1 MNDLQKLYDVLKR
14 DGYYTKSFEEFKVKW
29 QDQAY
34 KDKVYSVVSRDGLYT
49 KSKDEFLT
57 KYSGQQE
64 PLKKKEFTAS
74 ASNLGK
80 PTSGSSSRWDDV
92 TEEPISQKKV
102 RTEDYLDKVQNAQRK
117 AKAPTQK
124 VESTFEQP
132 KETKPPVKFDVL
144 SEKEAMQMMAEDFG
158 KKEFE
163 AYSSI
168 EKIPSANKLKDLDEE
183 TTANILNKQFEGTNL
198 EFKKLGWQLTVTSK
212 IGDGINSTV
221 LNEKTIDLSDPN
233 ADKQLK
239 SFVSNNLV
247 KKSEREQFENAQ
259 SVEDLVELVGSNPN
273 KFKASLLEGMDVE
286 KYFERERQLL
296 NGEMA
301 RAKADTYDSDLKSY
315 EQKVVKFNQ
324 DVKGGKMSKADF
336 DARSNALETERKALM
351 KRRDIMSS
359 VIGKAEKIDSLTKNL
374 EKANV
379 ITTAEREKQG
389 SLTGLVLRGIGEG
402 LTDVSQAMID
412 FGIAGVSAVS
422 DAKTLADAITPG
434 EYERLK
440 RLGFSDDQIK
450 NEIQK
455 SVKNKANQVLRSV
468 PDAFGLGTT
477 EEYAKSADRGIIE
490 QAAYALGESLGAVG
504 GGVATAGTNAGFFAM
519 SYNALEDQMRGPQFD
534 ALTENEKKIMSVPYG
549 LVIGALEKLG
559 AKVATTA
566 AKNKTL
572 GMFSEYIMAK
582 TFSSLPKN
590 ASLLEIK
597 SAIDKSIAASV
608 ANGMIKITGAGIV
621 EGGTEFT
628 QQIFE
633 GIEKDV
639 ANRII
644 QSNQLEAAKEEG
656 GGTVSKEIY
665 DKIVENKF
673 FKDAADLTTSEG
685 IQQLLKESGNAFL
698 VGAVAGGMGGTMS
711 VGIAEPISN
720 KISNNKFAVYRDIIL
735 NDDAREGAISS
746 INKKVEDNELT
757 REEADQQIKSIN
769 ESYPALRQIPSSF
782 SLSSQREAFGLL
794 REKDQLQKE
803 IDGKDP
809 SLVAKQKDRIAEIET
824 QLKGL
829 SYAVQE
835 QSTDAI
841 PVQPTTGVGGE
852 MAQGAPETGL
862 KETAQKGQEEVDQ
875 YIADMG
881 AEARIGSVINPIMDK
896 MANAEY
902 INDNDIDNAITTIF
916 NEVEQLEKS
925 DKYSPETKAAISDK
939 LLNIAEKLDNY
950 EFRTKTETVEVT
962 KAGAATATRKT
973 SEAVRKIRAEKYFN
987 AVQATVNGQEVTLQD
1002 KNGRVE
1008 APMPNGEVIVLDT
1021 PSMEIAEGGFEF
1033 DENDALVSVTV
1044 NDRLGNTVKLTG
1056 DQALDFAIR
1065 DRENKLGVVEQAEFD
1080 EAYQEVE
1087 TRYVKEAKPAEAPVA
1102 EAAVVAEAEP
1112 TAEPVATEAVIGDI
1126 EVTEVP
1132 AVEETMD
1139 EIDRLNNILTAEDFN
1154 EVNLSDKKT
1163 NKVAAQITK
1172 AAKAISKVLPKV
1184 KFVVHSTPE
1193 AFVEATKS
1201 LDGRASEGGIY
1212 DHNTKTIHIN
1222 LKNAN
1227 SRTVAHEVFHALIL
1241 SKVASDAE
1249 ASRLTRSMIKAVIK
1263 SLKQAEGGADI
1274 ISFLEDF
1281 EKDYE
1286 ANIQNEEKLSELFAI
1301 LSDNYKKLPPATKNI
1316 IVRFLERMAKLVGIK
1331 PMTSGEVIQ
1340 FMNVLSAKVEA
1351 GEVITEQEIGEQQQA
1366 GKTKT
1371 RKQIIGEK
1379 GAERLDA
1386 MESNTRR
1393 MSNLVMAKN
1402 MTDDGKSP
1410 LEIRVATGWELGSDG
1425 KWRYETVD
1433 NIPYLKD
1440 TVKQVN
1446 EFLADNKDA
1455 DSIEQKAYFFLPPE
1469 LIKMYPELND
1479 ITIEFGRGNEKE
1491 GSYSPLLKLIRVNV
1505 GVYPKNT
1512 VSVLLHEVQHAIQE
1526 IEGFDSGASMDRLM
1540 TKFVDR
1546 EKGLSYRIK
1555 RLKGRGGN
1563 EALLEKAINDYRE
1576 FVANFAIE
1584 NNGKKI
1590 LNAFN
1595 LYNRKSGEVEARNVQ
1610 DRMNMTEEE
1619 RRKTLL
1625 SETAEVKKPQQIFS
1639 ENMFQPRKQKI
1650 NALSE
1655 KSKKIIKSNYEDS
1668 FGFNDFDWNKESN
1681 RKDFSQWLKTFEENQ
1696 FKKNLPKV
1704 IKEVESD
1711 IELLKKRKI
1720 VELKL
1725 KGFEELIIPTLGNE
1739 VLVPELSLYEE
1750 SILMNPSATIES
1762 LEKGFKE
1769 AKNIID
1775 EDGSIN
1781 KYKTTPSN
1789 LFKGD
1794 DISLPNFERFIQK
1807 NPEYTGVF
1815 NDWKKIFDEDIE
1827 LTLKN
1832 TYAFRYPNLE
1842 QLEYLHKELKEI
1854 QKNEQEFAPRKQK
1867 IKTTIDEFDG
1877 ETTVTL
1883 DGKKIGKMFYDRS
1896 QRAWVN
1902 AEFDKT
1908 SSKPYTSKWIYGDV
1922 LGDTKAEA
1930 INELIKRNS
1939 EEKAEAK
1946 VEKPK
1951 KVTQYTEDQIINEF
1965 LTALNDKGNIQRSPI
1980 GKEFIYGDKAFLEF
1994 SRFDKETGAREISLQ
2009 SIASIDKGQGA
2020 GKEVMK
2026 DITDTA
2032 DELGITLTLDAKPFG
2047 DTGLSKKALI
2057 NFYEKN
2063 GFVPDLE
2070 EAFGGEFETEE
2081 ELIDYVLENEREAL
2095 PMVRMPKQ
2103 EFAPRKQKLAPNGKP
2118 SNLNDQQWEQVRTP
2132 EFKAWFGDWENN
2144 PENASKVVDENGE
2157 PLVVSHFTDQKFDVF
2172 KYKEGGFHF
2181 GDASLKD
2188 DLEIAK
2194 GKSLPIEL
2202 KVFLNIKSPLR
2213 IEDSPRFFA
2222 EDILKQ
2228 LERES
2233 EYLLTDET
2241 IDNLYDKFIDID
2253 ESDFEDPETKKSNE
2267 LIKEVEKL
2275 GIDGYIYENQFDSQ
2289 DSKSSYLVD
2298 EENSKI
2304 YMRNDGSVYVG
2315 NVKKLEGSNAR
2326 PFLTFTS
2333 KSGTEYYAEKNEAD
2347 EINDSDKNRI
2357 KELLDQGNIIYTINS
2372 PRTYSD
2378 FDLFTG
2384 PQQFNDSYIAF
2395 QPNQIKSATENVGTF
2410 SEKEFSI
2417 RKQKNSVDRLVN
2429 EGKEQGK
2436 TDQEIR
2442 QDATAAG
2449 FTQKEISSALAKY
2462 YAKGEGIFT
2471 RSGKTGVTTR
2481 LYEGAKKL
2489 AQQYLTSK
2497 GLMPKIGFNL
2507 KERMEGEISKEANR
2521 AVNTAKKFGKLF
2533 DKYKGDKEA
2542 LLEAFDK
2549 YIRGEKRVKLP
2560 AKFVGI
2566 ANEMRNHIDT
2576 LSQMLINN
2584 GAVTGEM
2591 ADTIQQNLGSY
2602 LSRSYEIYD
2611 NKNWKKKV
2619 GDQLVN
2625 QARNFLRTQPGTIA
2639 QAQADATAQNIPFN
2653 EALDNLVDNKIEDLF
2668 AEVQTEGFFK
2678 GSKVGAKDL
2687 STLKFRQ
2694 DIPEQIRML
2703 MGEYTDPAM
2712 NYARTVN
2719 KLIHLAAQHKF
2730 LSDMREAGLGKFF
2743 FEKNDSLRPIGY
2755 NTQIAAK
2762 GSEVMAPLNGLYTT
2776 PEIFEAFQKQF
2787 NQKEIGAVMTFLYRV
2802 MGITK
2807 WLKTIASAATH
2818 MKNVFSNIGF
2828 VMANGH
2834 NILKLGPAIKVVA
2847 NDLRTMSKP
2856 EVQAKIDEYIE
2867 AGIMRQGAGINEI
2880 RDMFKDANLDRFL
2893 EKRLSLKQP
2902 KGLMSKVKRAIG
2914 APFIGFK
2921 TIAEALYQAED
2932 DMFKIAAYENEV
2944 ARYANSWYNKK
2955 PADLTE
2961 AERKIVVDKA
2971 ADNVKN
2977 TYPTYSRIPEGIK
2990 QLRKFPLFIGSFISF
3005 QAESYRTAF
3014 NTIAL
3019 AKEELLSG
3027 NKKLRTIGASRIA
3040 GASAYLTI
3048 KNAILSHFGMALGTG
3063 LSGVIGALYDDD
3075 DEKKKEED
3083 VREFLPPWSKDS
3095 DIIPI
3100 KKSDGTIE
3108 YIDFSASD
3116 PHGALNKAL
3125 NAFFRGD
3132 DLLDSFSKGLLATV
3146 EPFVGPDITV
3156 GLAMQLANNEND
3168 FGGKIYNE
3176 EDTFAEKTRKIADFV
3191 YKVIEPGTI
3200 TSVRKVWKDEQPLMN
3215 SLFGEATGM
3224 KIRPLEVK
3232 KQFEFK
3238 MDTYADEFAEIKRIY
3253 KSEYNKTLRMMEDPK
3268 VSKKELA
3275 EQEKKT
3281 EEAFNRANSLYAAK
3295 GKELMNLINAAN
3307 RLGVDYDE
3315 LIEAVKAKNVM
3326 NSTNLFEIQQD
3337 NPAQIEEKYY

>member
-1 MNDLQKLYDVLKR
+1 MNEQLLKDFIATAQKYNYNWNKAFGLFPELKGYDQQVLK
-14 DGYYTKSFEEFKVKW
+14 DYVATAEKFNYNYKKVN
-29 QDQAY
+29 
-34 KDKVYSVVSRDGLYT
+34 SLFPELG
-49 KSKDEFLT
+49 F
-57 KYSGQQE
+57 GE
-64 PLKKKEFTAS
+64 PSKKKEPTAS
-74 ASNLGK
+74 ASNLEK

-168 EKIPSANKLKDLDEE
+168 EKIPSANKLKDLDEQ

-198 EFKKLGWQLTVTSK
+198 KFEKSGSQLTVTSK
-212 IGDGINSTV
+212 IGYGINSTV

-233 ADKQLK
+233 ADKELK

-273 KFKASLLEGMDVE
+273 KFNASILEGMDTDR
-286 KYFERERQLL
+286 YFERQMQMLE
-296 NGEMA
+296 GEMA
-301 RAKADTYDSDLKSY
+301 RAKAETYDADLKSY
-315 EQKVVKFNQ
+315 EQAVIKFNQ
-324 DVKGGKMSKADF
+324 EVKSGKMSKDEFNERA
-336 DARSNALETERKALM
+336 SQLENQR
-351 KRRDIMSS
+351 
-359 VIGKAEKIDSLTKNL
+359 NL
-374 EKANV
+374 LQQRQAIIANSIKKANN
-379 ITTAEREKQG
+379 IDKLSNNLLKANIISKEEREKQG
-389 SLTGLVLRGIGEG
+389 SFLGNIGRGYGEG
-402 LTDVSQAMID
+402 LTDTPQNTID
-412 FGIAGVSAVS
+412 FAATIASAFT
-422 DAKTLADAITPG
+422 DAKTFANTMAPG
-434 EYERLK
+434 EYDRLK
-440 RLGFSDDQIK
+440 RLGYTDDEIK

-455 SVKNKANQVLRSV
+455 SIKNRAIKVLKSV
-468 PDAFGLGTT
+468 PDAFGAGTT
-477 EEYAKSADRGIIE
+477 EEYSKSSDRSILE
-490 QAAYALGESLGAVG
+490 QALYAIAESTGAAM
-504 GGVATAGTNAGFFAM
+504 GGVGLMPSSAGVAAGFFAM

-549 LVIGALEKLG
+549 LVIGQLEKLG
-559 AKVATTA
+559 LKVATSA

-572 GMFSEYIMAK
+572 AMFSDYIITK

-597 SAIDKSIAASV
+597 SAIDKSVAASV
-608 ANGMIKITGAGIV
+608 ANGMIKITGAGLV

-644 QSNQLEAAKEEG
+644 QSNQLDAAKEEG

-685 IQQLLKESGNAFL
+685 ISDLLNQSANAFA
-698 VGAVAGGMGGTMS
+698 VGALAGGLGGGFS
-711 VGIAEPISN
+711 VGIADPIAN
-720 KISNNKFAVYRDIIL
+720 KISNNKFAIYRDVIL
-735 NDDAREGAISS
+735 NDPARAGAISS
-746 INKKVEDNELT
+746 INRKVDNQEIT
-757 REEADQQIKSIN
+757 REEADKQINDIN
-769 ESYPALRQIPSSF
+769 ESYSALRQIPSSF

-794 REKDQLQKE
+794 REKDKLQKE

-962 KAGAATATRKT
+962 KAGATTATRKT

-1281 EKDYE
+1281 ESDYE

-1655 KSKKIIKSNYEDS
+1655 KSKEIIKSNYEDS

-1946 VEKPK
+1946 VEEPK

-1994 SRFDKETGAREISLQ
+1994 SRFDKETGSREISLQ

-2057 NFYEKN
+2057 KFYEKN

-2095 PMVRMPKQ
+2095 PMVREPKQ
-2103 EFAPRKQKLAPNGKP
+2103 KFAP
-2118 SNLNDQQWEQVRTP
+2118 
-2132 EFKAWFGDWENN
+2132 
-2144 PENASKVVDENGE
+2144 
-2157 PLVVSHFTDQKFDVF
+2157 
-2172 KYKEGGFHF
+2172 
-2181 GDASLKD
+2181 
-2188 DLEIAK
+2188 
-2194 GKSLPIEL
+2194 
-2202 KVFLNIKSPLR
+2202 
-2213 IEDSPRFFA
+2213 
-2222 EDILKQ
+2222 
-2228 LERES
+2228 
-2233 EYLLTDET
+2233 
-2241 IDNLYDKFIDID
+2241 
-2253 ESDFEDPETKKSNE
+2253 
-2267 LIKEVEKL
+2267 
-2275 GIDGYIYENQFDSQ
+2275 
-2289 DSKSSYLVD
+2289 
-2298 EENSKI
+2298 
-2304 YMRNDGSVYVG
+2304 
-2315 NVKKLEGSNAR
+2315 
-2326 PFLTFTS
+2326 
-2333 KSGTEYYAEKNEAD
+2333 
-2347 EINDSDKNRI
+2347 
-2357 KELLDQGNIIYTINS
+2357 
-2372 PRTYSD
+2372 
-2378 FDLFTG
+2378 
-2384 PQQFNDSYIAF
+2384 
-2395 QPNQIKSATENVGTF
+2395 
-2410 SEKEFSI
+2410 

-2576 LSQMLINN
+2576 LSEMLINN

-3253 KSEYNKTLRMMEDPK
+3253 NSEYNKTLRMMEDPK

-3315 LIEAVKAKNVM
+3315 LIEVVKAKNVM